1 MRSKD
6 LIEKELFN
14 VCKQNDSLLQEI
26 VNHYINILNDDQID
40 NIENILSE
48 QYYSS
53 YKSNDL

>member
-40 NIENILSE
+40 NIESILSE